1 MGRKG
6 GEARFDIR
14 LYSNEIIACNM
25 LREVNSETMQQ
36 LLAQFVMRHFQHA
49 AINAAERERLREKL
63 NALHDK

>member
-1 MGRKG
+1 MARKG

-36 LLAQFVMRHFQHA
+36 LLSQFVMRHFQNTA
-49 AINAAERERLREKL
+49 VGEAERERLREKL
-63 NALHDK
+63 NVLRDK